1 MIVVSLYFLR
11 LPFALLRFYVQ
22 DVPSN
27 FESSRLSSKDLNE
40 KEQSFEASIP
50 VQNHFSPL
58 HDTNS
63 EDQSLAF
70 RQTSESPKS
79 IPDSKTAEKFVL
91 LM

>member
-1 MIVVSLYFLR
+1 MKPGQHL
-11 LPFALLRFYVQ
+11 
-22 DVPSN
+22 
-27 FESSRLSSKDLNE
+27 SKDLNE

-50 VQNHFSPL
+50 VQNHYSPL
-58 HDTNS
+58 QDTNS

-79 IPDSKTAEKFVL
+79 IPDSKTAGKFDL